1 MSFGETVAESLA
13 VGNGLR
19 TTFDEH
25 SASLLR
31 LCTLLT
37 GQRAEAEDL
46 VQESF
51 IRLAPK
57 LGSLPADSVW
67 PYLRR
72 IAVNLWK
79 NRLRRL
85 RLEAARARHREIE
98 PASLGSAIEEHDWVW
113 AALLQLPRRQRAC
126 IVLRFYEDLTE
137 AQTAAVLGCAL
148 GTVKSQ
154 SAKALA
160 RLTEVLSDGD

>member
-1 MSFGETVAESLA
+1 
-13 VGNGLR
+13 VGDALR
-19 TTFDEH
+19 ASFDEY
-25 SASLLR
+25 AGPLLR
-31 LCTLLT
+31 LCTVLT
-37 GQRAEAEDL
+37 GRRAEAEDL

-57 LGSLPADSVW
+57 ADSLTEDAVW

-72 IAVNLWK
+72 IAFNLWK

-85 RLEAARARHREIE
+85 AVETRARRRDVD
-98 PASLGSAIEEHDWVW
+98 PASGAPSIEERDWVW
-113 AALLQLPRRQRAC
+113 AAVLRLPRRQRAC
-126 IVLRFYEDLTE
+126 VVLRYYEDLTE
-137 AQTAAVLGCAL
+137 VETAAVLGCSV

-160 RLTEVLSDGD
+160 WLEEALGHGD